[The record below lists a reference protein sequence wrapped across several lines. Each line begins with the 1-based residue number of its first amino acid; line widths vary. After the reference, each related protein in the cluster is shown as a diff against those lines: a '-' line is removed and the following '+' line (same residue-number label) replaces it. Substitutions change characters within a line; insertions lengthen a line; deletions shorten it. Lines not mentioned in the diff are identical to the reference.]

1 MHNVKAVYDK
11 YKNNNFT
18 VLGVSSDVS
27 KNDWMAAIKHD
38 NADWTHLIIGENMSV
53 INREYSIIGIPE
65 ILLVNPEGKILAKGL
80 RGEDIEIAV
89 SEAINK

>member
-1 MHNVKAVYDK
+1 
-11 YKNNNFT
+11 
-18 VLGVSSDVS
+18 
-27 KNDWMAAIKHD
+27 
-38 NADWTHLIIGENMSV
+38 MSV
-53 INREYSIIGIPE
+53 INRDYSIIGIPE